1 MQIAFLASNY
11 TVVSTASRG
20 VFYCHS
26 CRKEEALEVLLGEN
40 RQASYMS
47 FLVLFICLTEIM
59 PIQNTPHAAGLAIP
73 ILIYD
78 VSLWKL
84 VNLNCC
90 HAN

>member
-11 TVVSTASRG
+11 TVMSTASRG

-47 FLVLFICLTEIM
+47 FLVLFICSTGPFKTLHMCQIYM
-59 PIQNTPHAAGLAIP
+59 QLA
-73 ILIYD
+73 
-78 VSLWKL
+78 
-84 VNLNCC
+84 
-90 HAN
+90 